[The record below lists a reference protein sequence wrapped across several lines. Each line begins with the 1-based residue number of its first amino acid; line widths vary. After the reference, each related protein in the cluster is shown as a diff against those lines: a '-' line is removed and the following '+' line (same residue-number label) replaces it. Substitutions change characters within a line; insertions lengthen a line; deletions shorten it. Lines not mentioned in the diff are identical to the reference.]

1 MTVRKISKFLRDT
14 CGATALIFAMSA
26 VPTVGAMGIALDY
39 MRAGMAHSRLQAAV
53 DSAALAAGASDNVN
67 TSELIGLVKDYIRVN
82 GAGLSGFTVKSI
94 TRSTNDNGDVVVTAN
109 GVMNTLVMRILG
121 IDEVDIN
128 AQTRVARTII
138 NRAEIAMVLDT
149 TGSMAG
155 SKLSTLQDAAKT
167 LIDNSLKANEDSAL
181 PLVKIGIVPF
191 AQYVNVGVSWRNAS
205 WISVP
210 ADSGTQTF
218 HGCVGSRNY
227 PDNVRDQNYDTN
239 PVPGLMNITC
249 PSEITNL
256 TTDKDTLDSAV
267 DALYASGYTY
277 IGAGLM
283 WGWRLVSPDAPF
295 AKGIAYE
302 DMDKQKLKTKKFV
315 ILMTDG
321 ENTRAPS
328 YPKHDSTSNSL
339 ANNLTQEVCTN
350 IKASNIQIFTVAFQV
365 SDGTTLNMLQ
375 TCASSKNYA
384 FNAQDSGALVMAFQ
398 SISNQISR
406 LRLAE

>member
-1 MTVRKISKFLRDT
+1 MSLRNVSKFLRNT
-14 CGATALIFAMSA
+14 SGATALIFGLSA
-26 VPTVGAMGIALDY
+26 IPTVGAMGVALDY

-53 DSAALAAGASDNVN
+53 DSAALAVGASDSTN
-67 TSELIGLVKDYIRVN
+67 TSQLIGLVNNYIRVN
-82 GAGLSGFTVKSI
+82 GAGLSGFAVTGI
-94 TRSTNDNGDVVVTAN
+94 TRSTNDKGDVIVTAN
-109 GVMNTLVMRILG
+109 GEMNTLVMRILG
-121 IDEVDIN
+121 IDQINVN

-155 SKLSTLQDAAKT
+155 SKLDTLKDAAKT
-167 LIDNSLKANEDSAL
+167 LIDDSLKANDNSAS

-191 AQYVNVGVSWRNAS
+191 AQYVNVGVSRRTAS

-210 ADSGTQTF
+210 ADSGTETF

-227 PDNVRDQNYDTN
+227 PDNVHDQNYDTD
-239 PVPGLMNITC
+239 PIPGLMNITC
-249 PSEITNL
+249 PSEITDL
-256 TTDKDTLDSAV
+256 TTNQDTLDSAV

-277 IGAGLM
+277 IGAGLT
-283 WGWRLVSPDAPF
+283 WGWRMVSPDAPLT
-295 AKGIAYE
+295 KGIAYE
-302 DMDKQKLKTKKFV
+302 NMDNQKLKTKKFV

-328 YPKHDSTSNSL
+328 YPKHDSTSNAL
-339 ANNLTQEVCTN
+339 ANDLTQEVCTN
-350 IKASNIQIFTVAFQV
+350 IKASNIEVFTVAFQV
-365 SDGTTLNMLQ
+365 TDATTLKMLQ